1 MENEFLNKENIEM
14 LWEIIIDENLIK
26 SVYDITSNNFKTFFL
41 SQIQEFYIKNKL
53 LIRDLFE
60 FNKGFITTIINNTK
74 YIKEQHKEQ
83 YKEKQLHHQKEN
95 ITFKDIQMDKQS
107 IFEKEYL
114 QKKLDF
120 QNEMTSYIPE
130 PLNFKD
136 NMDKPIIEMEELIN
150 KTLAERNFDT
160 EQIYKKIQPPHLSTV
175 QQKQEQ
181 QQQQQDLSSKFKYIK
196 IDTKNVEN
204 INMKVIELPTEPQNK
219 HITWAENIDTIE
231 YKENNS
237 EYNIFS
243 KLKTNMKLQEPIE
256 SQNTQNSQNSQ
267 DIQGLSKRFDS
278 LEEKINEL
286 YSQIILLKNT
296 IENK

>member
-26 SVYDITSNNFKTFFL
+26 SVHDTASNNFKTFFL
-41 SQIQEFYIKNKL
+41 SQIQGFYVKNKS
-53 LIRDLFE
+53 LIQNLFE
-60 FNKGFITTIINNTK
+60 FNKGFITTIINNAK
-74 YIKEQHKEQ
+74 YIEEQHREQ
-83 YKEKQLHHQKEN
+83 YKEKQLYHPKEN

-107 IFEKEYL
+107 IFEKEYS

-136 NMDKPIIEMEELIN
+136 NLDKPIIEMEELIN
-150 KTLAERNFDT
+150 KTLAQRNFDI
-160 EQIYKKIQPPHLSTV
+160 EQIHKKTPPPPTIQ
-175 QQKQEQ
+175 QQQQ

-219 HITWAENIDTIE
+219 HITWAENIDDNEDKI

-243 KLKTNMKLQEPIE
+243 KLKTNMKLQEPE
-256 SQNTQNSQNSQ
+256 SQYTQNSR
-267 DIQGLSKRFDS
+267 DIQGLCKRFDG
-278 LEEKINEL
+278 LEEKINEI
-286 YSQIILLKNT
+286 YSQIMLLKNDL
-296 IENK
+296 